1 MMINGEVSTM
11 SLYEGKLNAKN
22 LKIAVVYSK
31 FNSFV
36 GDRLI
41 DGAKNAF
48 LQLDGNLDNLDIFKV
63 PGSYETPGVVRR
75 LVEKGKYD
83 AIICLGVIIRGDTP
97 HFEYVASN
105 SSKAIMELSAMGKIP
120 VIYGLITA
128 DDVDQAIQRAGTK
141 SGNRGYDA
149 MMTAVEMANL
159 YSQLSK

>member
-1 MMINGEVSTM
+1 M
-11 SLYEGKLNAKN
+11 SLYEGKLSAKG
-22 LKIAVVYSK
+22 LKIAIVYSK

-36 GDRLI
+36 GDKLI

-48 LQLDGNLDNLDIFKV
+48 VQLNGDPDKLDIFKV
-63 PGSYETPGVVRR
+63 PGSYEAPGVVRR
-75 LVEKGKYD
+75 LIEKGEYD

-105 SSKAIMELSAMGKIP
+105 SSKAIMELSAMGRVP

-141 SGNRGYDA
+141 SGNKGYDA

-159 YSQLSK
+159 YSEIGK

>member
-1 MMINGEVSTM
+1 MINIKENM
-11 SLYEGKLNAKN
+11 MNFYEGKLTAKN
-22 LKIAVVYSK
+22 LKIAIVYGK

-48 LQLDGNLDNLDIFKV
+48 IQLDGKEEDLDIFKV
-63 PGSYETPGVVRR
+63 PGSYEIPGVVRK
-75 LVEKGKYD
+75 LIDKGYD

-120 VIYGLITA
+120 VVYGLITA
-128 DDVDQAIQRAGTK
+128 DDLDQAIQRSGAK
-141 SGNRGYDA
+141 SGNKGFDA

-159 YSQLSK
+159 YSQINKK